1 MKLRQ
6 NDFGSAVFGC
16 ELWYELKK
24 VTNLKKK
31 RRRKK
36 IILIL
41 NAKNDG
47 QDTQRDKKLLIFGV
61 VKCSCDKMI
70 LGVPFLVVTID

>member
-1 MKLRQ
+1 MILGVPFLVVSCYM
-6 NDFGSAVFGC
+6 N
-16 ELWYELKK
+16 LKK

-47 QDTQRDKKLLIFGV
+47 QDTHRDKKLLIFGV
-61 VKCSCDKMI
+61 LRVA
-70 LGVPFLVVTID
+70 VTK